1 MKYSYADLAQLDIV
15 LSMTSFELE
24 FVREILVE
32 KMESDPDSSKSW
44 TMKKLVREIDEVLE
58 RFATSISYDVE
69 HMKKQSEKQ
78 S

>member
-32 KMESDPDSSKSW
+32 KMENDPDSSKSW
-44 TMKKLVREIDEVLE
+44 AMKKLVREIDEVLE

-69 HMKKQSEKQ
+69 YMKKQSEK
-78 S
+78 